1 MNSII
6 FQNDNIF
13 FNHKEYQKRS
23 KLNSQR
29 NKLLK
34 NIEVNDNIKQMSYN
48 KKFVKEN
55 SMRNIKSINYNNI
68 FKEIGNINIKE
79 NKKAINTK
87 SILPLLNN
95 DRKQKRNPLLNYDS
109 IINVKK
115 MNQFK
120 ECNSKYL
127 YLEYK
132 KENSENEL
140 DNETKYI
147 EIDPQQII
155 LSLTEY
161 PKIKQIFK
169 NLTKKINKRNIS
181 KYKNKSNYD
190 SKINIDKILNNLDKE
205 RKNNQMNNINNEHE
219 YDTIYYKNDLNNNST
234 IFLSEMEYKD
244 NYSIKDLFLLDII
257 NKLIKYAIFL
267 HDKKNLNISEEFML
281 KEYKMQIKKL
291 KTFFDDK
298 INENKSGDLISITK
312 EGNKNDQSQK
322 CINLREKIYYNDKST
337 DKNDK
342 GEEIYDNNKLKYN
355 LLFNKTS
362 RRIREKS
369 DDNLLNKRETNI
381 IFRRPLMNLYNFD
394 IGPKINII
402 DFDELLNK
410 IHRKRLDIK
419 DGNTNIDENILK
431 RILELNKNKIKF
443 GNIMIEE
450 KTKILKNKT
459 NLFMSQ
465 NSKYFSRNIN
475 NRKFDRK
482 KLFIRN
488 ELFNDNKNKINKE
501 KEIESS
507 KKDIAILTKS
517 NETYSSM
524 NDSDYLKVISQKEK
538 TGGSREKINI
548 EKLGIKKDFGI
559 TKVGFNKTIDKIRRM
574 HCNKTN
580 RIRKKLKV
588 YNFSFLNT
596 IYGKI
601 NTKRKMKI
609 NEIDYKEEIRQK
621 GLQLLYNIFK
631 QNPKLKLNKNI
642 SAEDFF
648 MSNFEKEKENKKN
661 YKTLEKGTTTRDIKL
676 Y

>member
-169 NLTKKINKRNIS
+169 NLTKKINKRNINS
-181 KYKNKSNYD
+181 Y
-190 SKINIDKILNNLDKE
+190 SKINIDKIFTNLEKR
-205 RKNNQMNNINNEHE
+205 RKNSQINNNKF
-219 YDTIYYKNDLNNNST
+219 DNTNSTIYYNNDLNNNST
-234 IFLSEMEYKD
+234 LFLSEIEYKD
-244 NYSIKDLFLLDII
+244 NYSIQDLFLLDII
-257 NKLIKYAIFL
+257 NKVIKYAIFTNDN
-267 HDKKNLNISEEFML
+267 DKSFIDEEFML
-281 KEYKMQIKKL
+281 KEYKTQIKKL
-291 KTFFDDK
+291 KAFFDEK
-298 INENKSGDLISITK
+298 IN
-312 EGNKNDQSQK
+312 GNKYCNLFNIIKETNKNENSQK
-322 CINLREKIYYNDKST
+322 EIQKGTIFHNNILSDYINNELIYKNRKYEEFFDENINTKKKIDFNRTSYEKRYLSNNIDK
-337 DKNDK
+337 KMK
-342 GEEIYDNNKLKYN
+342 
-355 LLFNKTS
+355 
-362 RRIREKS
+362 
-369 DDNLLNKRETNI
+369 I
-381 IFRRPLMNLYNFD
+381 IFNSRPKGNIYNFD

-402 DFDELLNK
+402 DFDELL
-410 IHRKRLDIK
+410 
-419 DGNTNIDENILK
+419 ILL
-431 RILELNKNKIKF
+431 II
-443 GNIMIEE
+443 
-450 KTKILKNKT
+450 
-459 NLFMSQ
+459 
-465 NSKYFSRNIN
+465 
-475 NRKFDRK
+475 
-482 KLFIRN
+482 
-488 ELFNDNKNKINKE
+488 
-501 KEIESS
+501 
-507 KKDIAILTKS
+507 
-517 NETYSSM
+517 
-524 NDSDYLKVISQKEK
+524 
-538 TGGSREKINI
+538 
-548 EKLGIKKDFGI
+548 
-559 TKVGFNKTIDKIRRM
+559 
-574 HCNKTN
+574 
-580 RIRKKLKV
+580 
-588 YNFSFLNT
+588 
-596 IYGKI
+596 
-601 NTKRKMKI
+601 
-609 NEIDYKEEIRQK
+609 
-621 GLQLLYNIFK
+621 
-631 QNPKLKLNKNI
+631 
-642 SAEDFF
+642 
-648 MSNFEKEKENKKN
+648 
-661 YKTLEKGTTTRDIKL
+661 
-676 Y
+676 

>member
-642 SAEDFF
+642 SAEDIF

>member
-488 ELFNDNKNKINKE
+488 ELFNDNKNKINK
-501 KEIESS
+501 S

-588 YNFSFLNT
+588 NNFSFLNT
-596 IYGKI
+596 K
-601 NTKRKMKI
+601 
-609 NEIDYKEEIRQK
+609 
-621 GLQLLYNIFK
+621 
-631 QNPKLKLNKNI
+631 
-642 SAEDFF
+642 
-648 MSNFEKEKENKKN
+648 
-661 YKTLEKGTTTRDIKL
+661 
-676 Y
+676 

>member
-631 QNPKLKLNKNI
+631 QI
-642 SAEDFF
+642 
-648 MSNFEKEKENKKN
+648 
-661 YKTLEKGTTTRDIKL
+661 I
-676 Y
+676 

>member
-322 CINLREKIYYNDKST
+322 CINLRETIYYNDKST

-475 NRKFDRK
+475 NRKFNRK

-588 YNFSFLNT
+588 NNFSFLNT

-642 SAEDFF
+642 SAEDIF

>member
-538 TGGSREKINI
+538 TK
-548 EKLGIKKDFGI
+548 
-559 TKVGFNKTIDKIRRM
+559 
-574 HCNKTN
+574 
-580 RIRKKLKV
+580 
-588 YNFSFLNT
+588 
-596 IYGKI
+596 
-601 NTKRKMKI
+601 
-609 NEIDYKEEIRQK
+609 
-621 GLQLLYNIFK
+621 
-631 QNPKLKLNKNI
+631 
-642 SAEDFF
+642 
-648 MSNFEKEKENKKN
+648 
-661 YKTLEKGTTTRDIKL
+661 
-676 Y
+676 

>member
-1 MNSII
+1 MNSFN
-6 FQNDNIF
+6 FQNNSIF
-13 FNHKEYQKRS
+13 FNKKRS
-23 KLNSQR
+23 RNGSQ
-29 NKLLK
+29 KQIFLK
-34 NIEVNDNIKQMSYN
+34 NLKINDTSKQMSYN
-48 KKFVKEN
+48 KKFVKEK
-55 SMRNIKSINYNNI
+55 SMSNIKSINHKNI
-68 FKEIGNINIKE
+68 FKKISLIKNKE
-79 NKKAINTK
+79 NKKAVNTK
-87 SILPLLNN
+87 SILPLLNS
-95 DRKQKRNPLLNYDS
+95 DLKQKRNPLLNYDS

-120 ECNSKYL
+120 EYNTKYLYLEYKKNTKYL

-621 GLQLLYNIFK
+621 GLQLLCNIFK
-631 QNPKLKLNKNI
+631 LNPKINKKISPDDICISNKN
-642 SAEDFF
+642 
-648 MSNFEKEKENKKN
+648 NH
-661 YKTLEKGTTTRDIKL
+661 KTFDKGTDTRDIL
-676 Y
+676 FN